1 SRKPL
6 GLPRGMTAVTTRNFA
21 DFVKALLE
29 HLNREKI
36 DYAITGAVAVSY
48 YGIPRTTLDADF
60 VIHIS
65 PRRTRRFFRGLG
77 DVGMDVDM
85 EKVGRQ
91 LRSGY
96 NVITVTDKLS
106 PYSADMIIT
115 REPPKKREGMIQGIR
130 AYFQSPESLI
140 LAKLRM
146 IKATIPVERSQK
158 DRDDIKAIIANTRF
172 NKRKILNQA
181 RKDSTIEI
189 FREILLSEQTRKRSR

>member
-1 SRKPL
+1 
-6 GLPRGMTAVTTRNFA
+6 
-21 DFVKALLE
+21 
-29 HLNREKI
+29 
-36 DYAITGAVAVSY
+36 
-48 YGIPRTTLDADF
+48 
-60 VIHIS
+60 
-65 PRRTRRFFRGLG
+65 
-77 DVGMDVDM
+77 MDVDM

-158 DRDDIKAIIANTRF
+158 DRDDIRAILTNTTVDTKMIV
-172 NKRKILNQA
+172 NGAKRETTL
-181 RKDSTIEI
+181 TI
-189 FREILLSEQTRKRSR
+189 FQQVAP